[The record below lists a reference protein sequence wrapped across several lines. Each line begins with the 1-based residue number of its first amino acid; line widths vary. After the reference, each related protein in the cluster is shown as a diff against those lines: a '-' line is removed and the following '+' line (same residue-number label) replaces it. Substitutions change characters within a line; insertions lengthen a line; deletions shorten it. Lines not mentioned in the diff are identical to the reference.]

1 MAEKRMFAKTIIDSD
16 AFLDMPLSSQA
27 LYFHLS
33 MRADD
38 EGFINNPKKIQRMIG
53 ASDDDLKVL
62 IAKSFIITFDTGIIV
77 IKHWKIHNYIRG
89 DRVQATKYQEER
101 NLLEVKENGAY
112 TLCDD
117 LCEMSATEKRKIAY
131 KESELPYC
139 FTYKIRRVFD
149 GKTCPVCGCTMNSS
163 YKLTMPTIQH
173 NVPISKGGKHTID
186 NISVICESC
195 NASIRDKETGSL
207 NNEKVKEMWAKIL
220 VAEEQNIDWFYHP
233 ELLENIDVSQMS
245 GRCQSSDG
253 QVSGKCQHRL
263 DKNRL
268 DKNRLDKNSNICS
281 PSEEEERAT
290 IKKADIDKVLSEW
303 NSIDGIP
310 KVTKLAT
317 GTKRYK
323 MLKQRIEEY
332 SLNDVLKAIENVRN
346 SDFLTNKWKGFN
358 FEWFVKPN
366 NFPKVLE
373 GNYNKESGNERTS
386 RQSDEDSEYK
396 WEDYYPDIPLS

>member
-53 ASDDDLKVL
+53 ASDDDLKML

-101 NLLEVKENGAY
+101 SLLEVKENGAY
-112 TLCDD
+112 TLC
-117 LCEMSATEKRKIAY
+117 S
-131 KESELPYC
+131 
-139 FTYKIRRVFD
+139 
-149 GKTCPVCGCTMNSS
+149 
-163 YKLTMPTIQH
+163 
-173 NVPISKGGKHTID
+173 
-186 NISVICESC
+186 
-195 NASIRDKETGSL
+195 
-207 NNEKVKEMWAKIL
+207 
-220 VAEEQNIDWFYHP
+220 

-245 GRCQSSDG
+245 GRCQASDG

-263 DKNRL
+263 DKIRL
-268 DKNRLDKNSNICS
+268 DKIRLDKNSNICS

-290 IKKADIDKVLSEW
+290 IRKADIDKVISEW

-386 RQSDEDSEYK
+386 RQSDADSEYK